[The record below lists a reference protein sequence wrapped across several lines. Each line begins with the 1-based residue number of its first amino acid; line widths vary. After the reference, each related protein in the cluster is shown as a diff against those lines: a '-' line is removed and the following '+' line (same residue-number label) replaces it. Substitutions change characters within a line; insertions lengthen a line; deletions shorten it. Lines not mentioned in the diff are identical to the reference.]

1 MGLRPRPLGER
12 LRAGAPVTSAAL
24 VAFGAISAFGA
35 GREAVDAGR
44 PGEVARVACGRDEE
58 LVRAGLAKPFAARA
72 RPSIVSPT
80 RAGGLL
86 GDALASCAAALD
98 RERPGWRAEKVGL
111 VAGTSA
117 GGMRG
122 AERTFVEL
130 GTGVPITDPAAST
143 YFGPVDAAAR
153 ALAIDLEP
161 SVVVLG
167 ACASSALAIGLGLR
181 WLERGACDL
190 VLAGGFDEVTVFV
203 AAGFEVLRATTATPP
218 PRPFRLGR
226 DGMCLGEGAAI
237 LALARAARGKA
248 MAFVTGFG
256 ASCDAI
262 HLMAPDRTGG
272 GLARAAR
279 AALSEAGEG
288 PVDLISAHATATP
301 FNDASESRAIAAALG
316 VGPGTAADP
325 VVHPFKAQ
333 IGHALGAGSALEL
346 LVAVDAMQR
355 GVLPAAAG
363 EGPLDPNAPARTLER
378 AEAGTVRRALKL
390 ASAFGGVNAALVVS
404 REPGSAPRPLRRAF
418 LHGGVHLATEG
429 PFGKLAEKT
438 GLSDERIERADAMV
452 RLALA
457 ALVALSEQC
466 GSLKGAGLVVGTAM
480 GPIETNASFAASVRE
495 GGARAAEPR
504 RFAYTS
510 PNTVAGECSIAFG
523 LGGPSFAVGGG
534 LHAGVE
540 ALVTATL
547 LVEAGDVERIVVVAV
562 DDAGVVSRALAGD
575 ALTTG
580 AVACLVSATE
590 GPSRR
595 ARVASARVRRGKFE
609 RRLSL
614 GGHAA
619 LLPLLQPV
627 VPSEIVAVSPP
638 DVVASVSFEV

>member
-1 MGLRPRPLGER
+1 
-12 LRAGAPVTSAAL
+12 
-24 VAFGAISAFGA
+24 
-35 GREAVDAGR
+35 
-44 PGEVARVACGRDEE
+44 
-58 LVRAGLAKPFAARA
+58 
-72 RPSIVSPT
+72 
-80 RAGGLL
+80 
-86 GDALASCAAALD
+86 
-98 RERPGWRAEKVGL
+98 
-111 VAGTSA
+111 
-117 GGMRG
+117 MRG

-130 GTGVPITDPAAST
+130 GAGAPITDPASST

-153 ALAIDLEP
+153 TLGIDLEP

-167 ACASSALAIGLGLR
+167 ACASAALAIGLGLR

-203 AAGFEVLRATTATPP
+203 AAGFEVLRATTASPP

-226 DGMCLGEGAAI
+226 DGMSLGEGAAV
-237 LALARAARGKA
+237 LALARAAAGNA

-256 ASCDAI
+256 VSSDAI

-279 AALSEAGEG
+279 AALSEAGAG
-288 PVDLISAHATATP
+288 PIDLVSAHATATP
-301 FNDASESRAIAAALG
+301 FNDASESRAIGSALG
-316 VGPGTAADP
+316 TGAGAGTDP

-346 LVAVDAMQR
+346 LVAVDAMRR

-363 EGPLDPNAPARTLER
+363 EGPRDPDAAARTLER

-404 REPGSAPRPLRRAF
+404 SEPGPSPRPLRPAF
-418 LHGGVHLATEG
+418 LHGGVHLAAEASLGT
-429 PFGKLAEKT
+429 LAEKT
-438 GLSDERIERADAMV
+438 GLSDERIERADSLV
-452 RLALA
+452 RFALG
-457 ALVALSEQC
+457 ALVALSAQC
-466 GSLKGAGLVVGTAM
+466 GSLKGAGLIVGTAM
-480 GPIETNASFAASVRE
+480 GPIETNAVFAASLRD
-495 GGARAAEPR
+495 GGVRAAEPR

-523 LGGPSFAVGGG
+523 LDGPSFAVGGG

-540 ALVTATL
+540 ALVAATL
-547 LVEAGDVERIVVVAV
+547 LVEAGDAERIAVVAV
-562 DDAGVVSRALAGD
+562 DEAGLVTHALAGD
-575 ALTTG
+575 ALTSG
-580 AVACLVSATE
+580 AVAFLVSATE

-595 ARVASARVRRGKFE
+595 ARVVSATVRRSRVE
-609 RRLSL
+609 RRVSI

-619 LLPLLQPV
+619 LLPLLAPV

-638 DVVASVSFEV
+638 DIVASVSFEV